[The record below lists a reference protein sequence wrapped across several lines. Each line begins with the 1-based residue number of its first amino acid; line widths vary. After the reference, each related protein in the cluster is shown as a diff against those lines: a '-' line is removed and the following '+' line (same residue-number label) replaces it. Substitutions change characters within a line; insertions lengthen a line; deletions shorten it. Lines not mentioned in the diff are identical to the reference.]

1 MIMAV
6 FLFPAGIFAGGIP
19 DDLRIG
25 THEKIISPAFQLFS
39 AGCIQ
44 HFIIFPLICD
54 PHIFIPH
61 FVSNIVTG
69 IICKVSGQNCICAC
83 MHRIIIRDNHTGS
96 GSKKQSFYC
105 WSVAM
110 EKSEGRRT
118 AKVRKVVLWR
128 WMLQGLCNTI
138 RYALKISTS
147 GINSEIPLRRTKGIC
162 CGAGSGIGCGSGC
175 RAEAEGRQDPRIS
188 AHPGREAPVKLRCRD
203 RFGRRG

>member
-39 AGCIQ
+39 AGGIQ

-83 MHRIIIRDNHTGS
+83 MHRIIIRDYHTGS
-96 GSKKQSFYC
+96 ASKKQSFYC

-110 EKSEGRRT
+110 KKNVTVHS
-118 AKVRKVVLWR
+118 
-128 WMLQGLCNTI
+128 
-138 RYALKISTS
+138 LKISTS

-175 RAEAEGRQDPRIS
+175 RAEAEGR
-188 AHPGREAPVKLRCRD
+188 
-203 RFGRRG
+203 

>member
-1 MIMAV
+1 MDAPFLGQIEKFPFAAALGAAMIMADL
-6 FLFPAGIFAGGIP
+6 LFPAGIFAGGIP

-39 AGCIQ
+39 AGGIQ

-96 GSKKQSFYC
+96 ALKKQSFYC
-105 WSVAM
+105 RSVAM
-110 EKSEGRRT
+110 KKIGGQAYCQSPESG
-118 AKVRKVVLWR
+118 ALA
-128 WMLQGLCNTI
+128 MDASGLVQHDSLCT
-138 RYALKISTS
+138 
-147 GINSEIPLRRTKGIC
+147 
-162 CGAGSGIGCGSGC
+162 
-175 RAEAEGRQDPRIS
+175 
-188 AHPGREAPVKLRCRD
+188 
-203 RFGRRG
+203 